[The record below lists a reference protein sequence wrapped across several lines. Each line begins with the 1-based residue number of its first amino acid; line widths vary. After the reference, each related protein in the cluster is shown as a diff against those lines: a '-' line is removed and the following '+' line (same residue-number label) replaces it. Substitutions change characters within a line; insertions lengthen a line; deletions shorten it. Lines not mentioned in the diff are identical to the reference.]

1 MDNLSQTDVI
11 LSKCLLIP
19 HNFRRDAWW
28 NLWSSGSYGSLDSQ
42 NKMALPSMYRWRWR
56 HIHAFIGKIRLHLGY
71 KGSQWVL
78 IWYASHTPQTD
89 ELPLILWST
98 VSRGVPYIRGAS
110 HIRDKTVGN
119 KNVDNS
125 DVVWSIACR
134 RCSNYIFILNLTP
147 GFNGLSEDNCMKI
160 QETFK
165 FWDLVRL
172 ILEVLRYCWQPQLS

>member
-1 MDNLSQTDVI
+1 MVKSLVIWVIWVPWQSKQNGAAVDV
-11 LSKCLLIP
+11 SVE
-19 HNFRRDAWW
+19 
-28 NLWSSGSYGSLDSQ
+28 
-42 NKMALPSMYRWRWR
+42 M
-56 HIHAFIGKIRLHLGY
+56 
-71 KGSQWVL
+71 
-78 IWYASHTPQTD
+78 ASHSCFYWKNTIALRIQRFAVGANMICLTYATD
-89 ELPLILWST
+89 WWAAIDPVIHGEP
-98 VSRGVPYIRGAS
+98 GVAYIRGAS

-147 GFNGLSEDNCMKI
+147 GFNGLSEDNCTRI